1 MLYKYVHLDIA
12 EQLALHS
19 IACVGFVRTFVPFI
33 LVRVCVCVPD
43 HVPLCAAPWAVA
55 RQASLAQN
63 RYRERERDNVGFKR
77 NYFKFYHFLRKWKIE
92 RTQKET
98 FVNCHHMVYL
108 PKIVN

>member
-1 MLYKYVHLDIA
+1 MLYKYIHLDTA

-63 RYRERERDNVGFKR
+63 RYRERERETMWD
-77 NYFKFYHFLRKWKIE
+77 LREIISNFI
-92 RTQKET
+92 T
-98 FVNCHHMVYL
+98 F
-108 PKIVN
+108 